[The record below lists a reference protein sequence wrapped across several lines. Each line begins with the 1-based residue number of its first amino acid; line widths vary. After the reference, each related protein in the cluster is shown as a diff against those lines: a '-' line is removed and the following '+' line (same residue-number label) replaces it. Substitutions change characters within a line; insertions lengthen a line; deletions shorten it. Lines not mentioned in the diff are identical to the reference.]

1 MTSDSTV
8 LIHGSEW
15 KLADIEESVADC
27 RGRDWKQQRWVRRD
41 ALVQRTGTASL
52 YIGQKFDPAYSELV
66 RGGWSHDHCEICWWE
81 LSETDD
87 ETHSLGFT
95 DGRYWICSEC
105 YQRFIKI

>member
-1 MTSDSTV
+1 MTSASTV

-27 RGRDWKQQRWVRRD
+27 RGREWKLQRWVRRD
-41 ALVQRTGTASL
+41 ALVQRTGTTSL
-52 YIGQKFDPAYSELV
+52 YISQKFDSAFYDLV

-81 LSETDD
+81 LSESDD
-87 ETHSLGFT
+87 EAHSLGYT
-95 DGRYWICSEC
+95 DGRHWICSEC